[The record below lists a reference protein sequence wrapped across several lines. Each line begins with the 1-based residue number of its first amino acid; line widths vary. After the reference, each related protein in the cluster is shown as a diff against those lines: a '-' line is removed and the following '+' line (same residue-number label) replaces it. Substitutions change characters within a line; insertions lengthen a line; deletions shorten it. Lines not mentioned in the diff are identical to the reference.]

1 MNKSGIQN
9 IIINNDNIIIINERG
24 GQHIVSTE
32 RGITAAQF
40 VWVNE
45 LIACAESLMNQ
56 FPEVEEDLS
65 FKSDWD
71 TTIADGIDDMDI
83 FDFEL

>member
-1 MNKSGIQN
+1 MNKNGIQN

-32 RGITAAQF
+32 KGITATQTA
-40 VWVNE
+40 WVNE